1 MDDSFKNKKKDG
13 KPIFLTLILLMAAI
27 VFLMIIRQIQNVN
40 LWVVVIFYS
49 MIDMGFLVAMIWGIR
64 TKNKPIV
71 VLSVLLN
78 GVLFI
83 VGAVFTYLLLMAI
96 AIGGP
101 I

>member
-1 MDDSFKNKKKDG
+1 MGDSFKNKKKDG

-64 TKNKPIV
+64 TKNKPVV

-83 VGAVFTYLLLMAI
+83 GGAVFTYLLLVAI

>member
-1 MDDSFKNKKKDG
+1 MGDSFKNKKKDG

-64 TKNKPIV
+64 TKNKPVV